1 MQPFYREALRIA
13 SVLQAASFVRLG
25 SARVGSAEYC
35 SEATVQRA
43 SAPRAARGREKPESP
58 DPQKR

>member
-43 SAPRAARGREKPESP
+43 SVPRAARGRE
-58 DPQKR
+58 